1 MIAIS
6 NDDARSLVKSI
17 EALLHMW
24 SPHGVRE
31 KNTVRNLRIV
41 QTRISKIMQK
51 QQKQKQND

>member
-6 NDDARSLVKSI
+6 NADAQRLVRSI
-17 EALLHMW
+17 DALLRQW

-41 QTRISKIMQK
+41 QTRISRIMQK
-51 QQKQKQND
+51 QQKTKAR